1 MLYSHKELCI
11 SESLAWT
18 WNVSRLEDHKTSEV
32 DQRDQ
37 ICVQTEF
44 KRTVF
49 STTYTSLTM
58 KQRKFNCDIKKFSCN
73 DLCACAVHSIESQ
86 PPSNSRKKKD
96 QYDIN
101 LNDIWMINAFY
112 FPLNRIF
119 FLYFPT
125 FLYAIQILIYKE
137 MNNQHTFQNTIIFP
151 IICLSYALSYL
162 VLFPIY
168 R

>member
-1 MLYSHKELCI
+1 ML
-11 SESLAWT
+11 
-18 WNVSRLEDHKTSEV
+18 V
-32 DQRDQ
+32 DWKIIRRQKWIRG
-37 ICVQTEF
+37 IKYVF

-49 STTYTSLTM
+49 STTYTYLTM
-58 KQRKFNCDIKKFSCN
+58 TQRKFNCDDIKKFSCN
-73 DLCACAVHSIESQ
+73 DLCACAFNREST
-86 PPSNSRKKKD
+86 SLKFKEKKD